1 MLTQLFQWIS
11 NLRSRMSG
19 RDTSARH
26 SESLPSSA
34 GSSGSASPTTS
45 PSGNPNLSRVMRMLS
60 VEEGRRNVPYK
71 DSLGYLTVGVGHLI
85 DPRRGG
91 SLPDYAQVELDRN
104 GMLEESTIDRLLED
118 DIINAVEQLDR
129 NLPWAA
135 SLDEVRYTV
144 LLDMCFQMGIGGL
157 LGFTNTLRHVREGNY
172 EQAATNMK
180 ASLWRRQTPNRANR
194 RIEEMRSGVFHEY
207 V

>member
-1 MLTQLFQWIS
+1 MLGKLSQWIS
-11 NLRSRMSG
+11 KLISRL
-19 RDTSARH
+19 TSSSTRGTQ
-26 SESLPSSA
+26 SPSQESPPS
-34 GSSGSASPTTS
+34 SSGSESPTKL
-45 PSGNPNLSRVMRMLS
+45 PSGKPNLSRVMRMLS
-60 VEEGRRNVPYK
+60 VEEGRRNKPYK

-85 DPRRGG
+85 DPRKGG
-91 SLPDYAQVELDRN
+91 SLPDYAQAELDRN
-104 GMLEESTIDRLLED
+104 GMLEEATIDRLLED

>member
-1 MLTQLFQWIS
+1 M
-11 NLRSRMSG
+11 LRS
-19 RDTSARH
+19 
-26 SESLPSSA
+26 
-34 GSSGSASPTTS
+34 
-45 PSGNPNLSRVMRMLS
+45 
-60 VEEGRRNVPYK
+60 EEGVRYVPYK
-71 DSLGYLTVGVGHLI
+71 DHLGYETIGVGHLM
-85 DPRRGG
+85 DPRKGG

-104 GMLEESTIDRLLED
+104 GILEEATIDRLLED
-118 DIINAVEQLDR
+118 DIMAAVEQLDR
-129 NLPWAA
+129 NLPWAE

-157 LGFTNTLRHVREGNY
+157 LGFENTLRHVREGNY

>member
-1 MLTQLFQWIS
+1 MLGKLSLWIS
-11 NLRSRMSG
+11 NLLSRLKSSSTQ
-19 RDTSARH
+19 DTQSP
-26 SESLPSSA
+26 SQESPPS
-34 GSSGSASPTTS
+34 SSGSESPTKL

-60 VEEGRRNVPYK
+60 AEEGRRNKPYK

-85 DPRRGG
+85 DPRKGG
-91 SLPDYAQVELDRN
+91 SLPPWAQVELDAAGR
-104 GMLEESTIDRLLED
+104 LSDASVDKLLEH

-129 NLPWAA
+129 NLPWAE

-157 LGFTNTLRHVREGNY
+157 LGFENTLRHVHEGNY

>member
-1 MLTQLFQWIS
+1 MLGKLSLWIS
-11 NLRSRMSG
+11 KLISRLKSSSTRG
-19 RDTSARH
+19 TQS
-26 SESLPSSA
+26 PSQGFPPS
-34 GSSGSASPTTS
+34 SSGSASPTTS
-45 PSGNPNLSRVMRMLS
+45 PSGNPNLSRVVRMLA
-60 VEEGRRNVPYK
+60 VEEGRRNKPYK

-85 DPRRGG
+85 DPRKGG

-104 GMLEESTIDRLLED
+104 GTLEEATIDRLLED
-118 DIINAVEQLDR
+118 DIMTAVGQINL
-129 NLPWAA
+129 NLPWAS

-172 EQAATNMK
+172 EQAATNMR